1 MSRARALVNFG
12 VILGTLCLR
21 VPHAWSA
28 PAASLHEPAR
38 GPEAEKPVDASARA
52 QGFVVQPFQNTQ
64 KVGALKHLEAG
75 LPALVADRFWNLS
88 PLRFVGPRTLLAAV
102 APRAEAAV
110 PRDHVVWIVSG
121 RFETRPGMRLAVTVT
136 VSSAAPEAGGPSTSH
151 TLEGTRQEAPT
162 LALQAALVAL
172 RALPGLQF
180 VADPP
185 EASRPFA
192 RDPYAFVLY
201 ARGISSHL
209 GLGGVP
215 RSATNA
221 LNWLG
226 RSLVIDPRVP
236 ETRRFMALL
245 HAEAGRPG
253 HARTLYTLA
262 LDERPDYV
270 PALAALAFLDKDS
283 AAAEALL
290 RLERLLLLDPGA
302 WQARRLYGEM
312 LYEAG
317 KMAEARAALEK
328 VLAHKPDD
336 AQARRILTLV
346 LSSQRAGADLVRE
359 FETIV
364 KLDPA
369 SVPARLDLAAA
380 YLNEGRVADASRTYD
395 EVLERQPKHRE
406 ALKIA
411 ADLFRQQGQM
421 DEAAK
426 RYERLRRLAP
436 QDPRPVFLLGALYHE
451 GGNLVAAERL
461 FTEAA
466 QFPQVRAEAW
476 SNLGAVMIDQGRA
489 REARWFLMKAAQL
502 RPNKAS
508 IRYNYAVGLRALEQH
523 ADALNELRAA
533 ALADPQDAQIRFAA
547 GVVSLRLGL
556 LREAEQDFQAA
567 LAIDPVHAGAQHN
580 LKLLAKVT
588 GRRDEALKPGLP
600 TVN

>member
-1 MSRARALVNFG
+1 M
-12 VILGTLCLR
+12 GTLCLR
-21 VPHAWSA
+21 VPSAWSA
-28 PAASLHEPAR
+28 PGASLHEPVR
-38 GPEAEKPVDASARA
+38 GPEVQNRA
-52 QGFVVQPFQNTQ
+52 AAAVRPQGFVVQPFHNTQ
-64 KVGALKHLEAG
+64 NVGALKHLEAG

-102 APRAEAAV
+102 APGSEAAV
-110 PRDHVVWIVSG
+110 PRDDILWIVSG

-136 VSSAAPEAGGPSTSH
+136 VSSAAPEAQGPAASH
-151 TLEGTRQEAPT
+151 TLEGTRQEAPS
-162 LALQAALVAL
+162 LALQAALAAL
-172 RALPGLQF
+172 RALPGLQIPTEPTE
-180 VADPP
+180 PP
-185 EASRPFA
+185 EVTIPFA

-215 RSATNA
+215 RSATKA

-283 AAAEALL
+283 VDPESLQ

-317 KMAEARAALEK
+317 KMVEARAALEK

-336 AQARRILTLV
+336 AQSRRILTLV

-364 KLDPA
+364 KLDPS

-421 DEAAK
+421 EEAAK
-426 RYERLRRLAP
+426 RYERLRRLSP

-451 GGNLVAAERL
+451 QGNLAAAERL
-461 FTEAA
+461 FTDAA

-502 RPNKAS
+502 RPNKAL
-508 IRYNYAVGLRALEQH
+508 IRYNYGVGLRALEQH

-533 ALADPQDAQIRFAA
+533 ALADPEDAQIRFAA
-547 GVVSLRLGL
+547 GVVALRLGL

-567 LAIDPVHAGAQHN
+567 VAIDPVHAGAQHN

-588 GRRDEALKPGLP
+588 GRRDEALKTGLP